1 MHLQLCLADFITG
14 FIGISINLDPILE
27 SPKAIQHGFTFL
39 PDPRD
44 GGLYILKDGQLK
56 KLPYS
61 IPQLVNASPCRTND
75 GVLYAGSKRDVW
87 LEIDPETGTKL
98 HELSLSHTDR
108 HCPLNK
114 NSSVFIGRSE
124 YKLTMFDPE
133 NQKRR
138 WNATFTDYS
147 SHLLPSK

>member
-1 MHLQLCLADFITG
+1 MSTI
-14 FIGISINLDPILE
+14 
-27 SPKAIQHGFTFL
+27 
-39 PDPRD
+39 D
-44 GGLYILKDGQLK
+44 GSLRAVEPHSGVVKWTLKG
-56 KLPYS
+56 
-61 IPQLVNASPCRTND
+61 
-75 GVLYAGSKRDVW
+75 GSKRDVW

-147 SHLLPSK
+147 SHLLPTDSSYRYQHFASTMAGRVVTVNKDDGKVVWETDA